1 MYWQDVR
8 EVLRRTLPESVF
20 ALWIEPL
27 QCRLADRQTLELAG
41 PDRFF
46 CSWVADNYQKE
57 IEAALLEAG
66 YTGVTVRFAVDAAT
80 ADRAGQSLA
89 MHGEQLRLPAM
100 PEGRSHVRTLHP
112 RYTFD
117 EFMVG
122 DSNALAFSA
131 CEAIANG
138 DTAVGPCIF
147 IHSGT
152 GLGKSHLTHAVAH
165 HLLNHSPNLRL
176 HYLTTQ
182 QLTAEV
188 VRHIKSNTME
198 HFKEKYHRQ
207 CDVLLMEDVHALAG
221 RAKTQAE
228 LAEAVDI
235 LMEAGRRI
243 IFTGAVAPRDIPN
256 MDGGMRSRLSAGL
269 ITSINP
275 PDLRTRRMIILRKAR
290 YHNLA
295 LADDLVD
302 YLAEHVKGD
311 IRRVESAIIGLK
323 AKANL
328 LKAPATLDMVKEVVA
343 AIVGQHLRL
352 SSPVIR
358 DFVARQFQVPV
369 AEMQSKSRKKSVAFP
384 RQVAMFL
391 ARKLTDE
398 ALSDIGKAMN
408 RDHSTVVHSIRVITE
423 AVARDG
429 SIRGQ
434 IDHLSERIIKK
445 YQ

>member
-8 EVLRRTLPESVF
+8 EVLRRNLPESVF

-57 IEAALLEAG
+57 IEAALVSAG
-66 YTGVTVRFAVDAAT
+66 FPGVSVRFAVDAA
-80 ADRAGQSLA
+80 AAERASQ
-89 MHGEQLRLPAM
+89 GEQLRLPAM

-122 DSNALAFSA
+122 ESNALAFSA

-138 DTAVGPCIF
+138 DTGMGPCVF

-165 HLLNHSPNLRL
+165 HLVNHSPNLRL
-176 HYLTTQ
+176 HYLTSQ

-221 RAKTQAE
+221 RVKTQAE
-228 LAEAVDI
+228 LAEAIDV
-235 LMEAGRRI
+235 LMETGRRI
-243 IFTGAVAPRDIPN
+243 IFTGSLAPRDIPN
-256 MDGGMRSRLSAGL
+256 LDVGMRSRFSAGL

-275 PDLRTRRMIILRKAR
+275 PDMRTRRLIIVHKAR
-290 YHNLA
+290 YHRLS
-295 LADDLVD
+295 LTEELVD

-328 LKAPATLDMVKEVVA
+328 LKASPNLDMVKEVVA

-352 SSPVIR
+352 SSGAIR
-358 DFVARQFQVPV
+358 DFVARQFQVSV
-369 AEMQSKSRKKSVAFP
+369 ADMQSKSRKKAVAFP
-384 RQVAMFL
+384 RQISMFL

-423 AVARDG
+423 GIARNG

-434 IDHLSERIIKK
+434 IEHLSERIIKK

>member
-1 MYWQDVR
+1 AN
-8 EVLRRTLPESVF
+8 TAASP
-20 ALWIEPL
+20 
-27 QCRLADRQTLELAG
+27 AG
-41 PDRFF
+41 QPG
-46 CSWVADNYQKE
+46 DNYLKE
-57 IEAALLEAG
+57 IESAVEQAG
-66 YTGVTVRFAVDAAT
+66 FPAVTVRFAVDAAM
-80 ADRAGQSLA
+80 AEAAAVSPAG
-89 MHGEQLRLPAM
+89 HGEQLRLPAM

-122 DSNALAFSA
+122 EANALAFSA

-138 DTAVGPCIF
+138 DTAVGPCVY

-176 HYLTTQ
+176 HYLTSQ

-188 VRHIKSNTME
+188 VRHIKQNTME

-207 CDVLLMEDVHALAG
+207 CDVLLMEDVHTLAG
-221 RAKTQAE
+221 RTKTQSE
-228 LAEAVDI
+228 LAEAVDV
-235 LMEAGRRI
+235 LMEGGRRI
-243 IFTGAVAPRDIPN
+243 IFTGAVAPREIPN
-256 MDGGMRSRLSAGL
+256 MDVGMRSRLSAGL

-275 PDLRTRRMIILRKAR
+275 PDLRTRRLIILRKAA
-290 YHNLA
+290 YHNLG
-295 LADDLVD
+295 LGEELVD

-328 LKAPATLDMVKEVVA
+328 LKTAPGLEMVKEVVA

-352 SSPVIR
+352 SSVLIR

-398 ALSDIGKAMN
+398 ALSDIGKSLN

-423 AVARDG
+423 AIARDG

-434 IDHLSERIIKK
+434 VDHLSERLIKK